1 MKMSYILGGVASSAV
16 IVAMAVVYMTAEKAL
31 AAVDPIT
38 IIDQDRHP
46 EYIPVQAQPE
56 LLAYAG
62 PSLAPE
68 DSIRPRRRP
77 NALLPTSVYDE
88 RELYCLAQNIY
99 FESRGESIEGQA
111 AVAWVTLNRLLDEDF
126 PDTICNV
133 VWQDSQFSWTHD
145 GKSDTPRD
153 AVSWDRAQDI
163 ALDLVYSYDPV
174 LDPTSGSTYFHEHSI
189 SPGWS
194 QKFER
199 IGRIDDHVFY
209 ADRG

>member
-16 IVAMAVVYMTAEKAL
+16 IVAMAVVYMTAKKAE
-31 AAVDPIT
+31 AAVEPAFVIE
-38 IIDQDRHP
+38 QDRHP
-46 EYIPVQAQPE
+46 EYIPLRIEPTI
-56 LLAYAG
+56 LAYAG

-88 RELYCLAQNIY
+88 KELYCLAQNIY
-99 FESRGESIEGQA
+99 FESRGESLDGQS
-111 AVAWVTLNRLLDEDF
+111 AVAWVTLNRVLDEDF
-126 PDTICNV
+126 PDTICKV

-163 ALDLVYSYDPV
+163 ALDLVYSYDPAV
-174 LDPTSGSTYFHEHSI
+174 DITGGSTYFHEQSI

-194 QKFER
+194 KRFER
-199 IGRIDDHVFY
+199 VGQIDNHVFY